1 MCKLTI
7 ISIMKNRFLLIA
19 ISCTAL
25 LFTSCED
32 ELDKSGNGGG
42 GKDQAVDTY
51 TSASSITSEKYTYIS
66 DSDSLLYNPHK
77 LSKIQ

>member
-7 ISIMKNRFLLIA
+7 IKIMKNRFLLIA

-51 TSASSITSEKYTYIS
+51 TSTITYEKYACIS
-66 DSDSLLYNPHK
+66 SSDDLLYNSYK
-77 LSKIQ
+77 LLKIQ